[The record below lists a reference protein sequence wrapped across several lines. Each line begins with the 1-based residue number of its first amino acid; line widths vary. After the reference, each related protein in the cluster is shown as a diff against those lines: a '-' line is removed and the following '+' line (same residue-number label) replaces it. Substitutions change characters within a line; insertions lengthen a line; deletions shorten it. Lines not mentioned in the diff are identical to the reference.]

1 MTQHP
6 PHLDLISEIRAHCAA
21 HDMKLTAFGIA
32 AMADPMFVA
41 DLEAG
46 RECRSKTLRRVRE
59 YMATGITH
67 EQAKAGAA

>member
-21 HDMKLTAFGIA
+21 HDMKPTAFGIA

-46 RECRSKTLRRVRE
+46 RECRRSTIARVRE
-59 YMATGITH
+59 YIATGITH
-67 EQAKAGAA
+67 AQAKERTA